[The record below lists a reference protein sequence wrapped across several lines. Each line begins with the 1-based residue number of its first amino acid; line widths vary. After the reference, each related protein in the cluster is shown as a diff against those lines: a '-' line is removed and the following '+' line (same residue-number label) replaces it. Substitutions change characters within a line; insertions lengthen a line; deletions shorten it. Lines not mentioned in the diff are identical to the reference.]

1 MFPKTDCM
9 FHVIMCSY
17 RECLVLSRMIPYR
30 FLFILMF
37 HRNLQKLSLFGDI
50 SILQQHGSISN
61 TYLGK
66 VDPDGKKI
74 KQ

>member
-1 MFPKTDCM
+1 MFG
-9 FHVIMCSY
+9 VIMGFIAFI
-17 RECLVLSRMIPYR
+17 CLIQNDFPHHFCFVYR
-30 FLFILMF
+30 FLFILLF
-37 HRNLQKLSLFGDI
+37 PRNLQKLSLFGDI
-50 SILQQHGSISN
+50 SILQQHGTISN